1 MSQRSMDIEQALAT
15 IRSYGVFLHY
25 DPDPKR
31 SIQLWTPGVKV
42 PITLRRAIVKHRA
55 QLQALMD
62 SGDVRVCPA
71 RDLHRKDWRYVGNG
85 TYVCETCERLEDSM
99 IAQNEDRSA

>member
-25 DPDPKR
+25 DPDKR
-31 SIQLWTPGVKV
+31 GIDVWTPGVKV
-42 PITLRRAIVKHRA
+42 PITLRRAIVKHRK

-62 SGDVRVCPA
+62 SGDVRVCPSQ
-71 RDLHRKDWRYVGNG
+71 DLHRQYWRYVGNG
-85 TYVCETCERLEDSM
+85 TYVCETCERFEDSM
-99 IAQNEDRSA
+99 TAQNEDRSA